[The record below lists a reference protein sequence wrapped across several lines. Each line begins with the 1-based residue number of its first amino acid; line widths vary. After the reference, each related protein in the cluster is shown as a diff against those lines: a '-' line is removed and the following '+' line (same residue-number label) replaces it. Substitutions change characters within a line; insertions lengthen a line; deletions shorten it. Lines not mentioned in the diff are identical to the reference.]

1 MCDCHRDSVCG
12 CHRDSVCMAVT
23 VTVCVWLS
31 QGQCA
36 CLSQGQCVCVCR
48 CVCGCVWVGVCVCV
62 CVAVTCTVCATVT
75 GTVCVTVTGTV
86 CVVCAA
92 VNLDFKLLKFL
103 SVTERLSTKNLTS
116 YISEPVLSYIPLVTH
131 DACHSLEHLQYSC
144 QCFLSYPD
152 ATTTAVD
159 PLSRPFSC

>member
-1 MCDCHRDSVCG
+1 MSVT
-12 CHRDSVCMAVT
+12 RTA
-23 VTVCVWLS
+23 
-31 QGQCA
+31 
-36 CLSQGQCVCVCR
+36 CVC
-48 CVCGCVWVGVCVCV
+48 VGVCVCV

-116 YISEPVLSYIPLVTH
+116 YISEPVLSYTPLVTH

-159 PLSRPFSC
+159 PLSRPFSCRDTICFSSLKRWSSVITFFPARLA

>member
-1 MCDCHRDSVCG
+1 MCSCHRDSVCS
-12 CHRDSVCMAVT
+12 CHRDIFCVVVT
-23 VTVCVWLS
+23 WT
-31 QGQCA
+31 
-36 CLSQGQCVCVCR
+36 
-48 CVCGCVWVGVCVCV
+48 V
-62 CVAVTCTVCATVT
+62 CVAVIGKTVCVVVT
-75 GTVCVTVTGTV
+75 GTVCVSVTGTV

-116 YISEPVLSYIPLVTH
+116 YISEPVLSYTPLVTH